1 MQIDRVI
8 DIISE
13 REREILSSS
22 SFRMSQEKR
31 EDREAKMSQGRKSL
45 RHRPRIGIPGQQRRV
60 IDLAVTRQGNDWDS
74 YEIYEAL

>member
-31 EDREAKMSQGRKSL
+31 EDREAKMSQGHKSL